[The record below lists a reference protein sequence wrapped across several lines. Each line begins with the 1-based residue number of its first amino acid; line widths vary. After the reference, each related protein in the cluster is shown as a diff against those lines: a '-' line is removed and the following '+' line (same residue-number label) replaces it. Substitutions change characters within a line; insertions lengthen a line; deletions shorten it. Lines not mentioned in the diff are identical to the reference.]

1 MDSGVGNDYRSILE
15 EPSTEKPIYLP
26 RPVLV
31 TLKKEFNITDT
42 QITSFVISLIER
54 TLSDH
59 YAEVN
64 GKIFSQS
71 ETEEIESDLKGLGYI

>member
-1 MDSGVGNDYRSILE
+1 MELGVGNDIRSILE
-15 EPSTEKPIYLP
+15 EPSEKPIYLP
-26 RPVLV
+26 RPVLS

-42 QITSFVISLIER
+42 QVTSFVISLIER

-59 YAEVN
+59 FAEVN

>member
-1 MDSGVGNDYRSILE
+1 MDSGVGNDFRSILE
-15 EPSTEKPIYLP
+15 EPISEKPVYLP
-26 RPVLV
+26 GSVLL
-31 TLKKEFNITDT
+31 TLKKEFNINDA

-64 GKIFSQS
+64 GKIFSQN